1 MGLAVLGP
9 VRLDGPDGPVVIEGR
24 KTRQVL
30 TLLALAAPRPL
41 SVDSLARSLWDEPP
55 PAATKTVQGHQ
66 SRVRSALAS
75 AQSPVATVEG
85 GTAGY
90 RLVAPPGGLDA
101 LVVDDLRRRARM
113 ASLGGDDATAE
124 ALLRQASEMWRGDPE
139 LPATTAGD
147 AESDRL
153 TEERVLLVEDH
164 LEAMLAA
171 DRPTEAVGTLA
182 ALTAEHPLRERLW
195 ELRIRALYLAGRQTD
210 ALDAYRAV
218 RRYLRDEVGVEPGP
232 ALQALHHAVLTQTVP
247 GPGGMRAG
255 SGPVAAMVVAD
266 VPHYAEA
273 GGVHVAYGRFGS
285 GPSPML
291 LVNPT
296 FIPVDA
302 YLEEPR
308 VAGAISALAEGR
320 RLLAFDRRGLGLS
333 DPVSAAAPPSVA
345 QWVGDAVA
353 VLIASGEH
361 HVDVFANADTAM
373 VALLLAAR
381 YPERVRTLTL
391 VNGYARFT
399 SAPGYPFGLTADEM
413 SRTLSGIH
421 TPSDDP
427 PVDVVAWRIPSA
439 AGDPR
444 FRSWW
449 DTVGRRGASPRTAA
463 LAHRAIVEADVR
475 DAVGLVTCPVLLL
488 TRVGCASYD
497 PGHGRYL
504 EAHLRDATLREVE
517 DPNDAWFIGDVLWVV
532 EQVDRFVEL
541 R

>member
-9 VRLDGPDGPVVIEGR
+9 VRLDGPDGPVAIEGR

-30 TLLALAAPRPL
+30 TLLALATPRPR
-41 SVDSLARSLWDEPP
+41 SVDSIARSLWDEPP
-55 PAATKTVQGHQ
+55 PAAVKTVQAHL
-66 SRVRSALAS
+66 SRVRTALA
-75 AQSPVATVEG
+75 AAHPAVGTVEG
-85 GTAGY
+85 SSAGY
-90 RLVAPPGGLDA
+90 RLVTGPGALDVLA
-101 LVVDDLRRRARM
+101 VENLRRRARLC
-113 ASLGGDDATAE
+113 ALAGDDAAAE
-124 ALLRQASEMWRGDPE
+124 ALLRQASASWRGDPE
-139 LPATTAGD
+139 LPATAAGD
-147 AESDRL
+147 AEADRL
-153 TEERVLLVEDH
+153 AEERMLLVEDH

-171 DRPTEAVGTLA
+171 GRAAETVGTLA
-182 ALTAEHPLRERLW
+182 ALTAEHPLRERAW

-218 RRYLRDEVGVEPGP
+218 RRYLRDEVGVDPGP
-232 ALQALHHAVLTQTVP
+232 SLQALHRAVLAQTLP
-247 GPGGMRAG
+247 GPGGVRVRPE
-255 SGPVAAMVVAD
+255 PVVATVVAD

-273 GGVHVAYGRFGS
+273 GGVHVAYRRFGT
-285 GPSPML
+285 GPAPML

-308 VAGAISALAEGR
+308 VAGAISTLAAGR
-320 RLLAFDRRGLGLS
+320 RVLAFDRRGLGLS

-345 QWVGDAVA
+345 QWVGDALA
-353 VLIASGEH
+353 VVDASGEER
-361 HVDVFANADTAM
+361 VDVFANADTSM

-381 YPERVRTLTL
+381 YPDRVRTLTL

-399 SAPGYPFGLTADEM
+399 SAPGYPFGLTTDEM
-413 SRTLSGIH
+413 SQTLRGIH

-449 DTVGRRGASPRTAA
+449 DTVGRRGASPKTAA

-488 TRVGCASYD
+488 TRLGCASYD

-504 EAHLRDATLREVE
+504 RAHLRDATLREVE
-517 DPNDAWFIGDVLWVV
+517 DPNDAWFIGNVPWVV
-532 EQVDRFVEL
+532 EQVDRFVGT